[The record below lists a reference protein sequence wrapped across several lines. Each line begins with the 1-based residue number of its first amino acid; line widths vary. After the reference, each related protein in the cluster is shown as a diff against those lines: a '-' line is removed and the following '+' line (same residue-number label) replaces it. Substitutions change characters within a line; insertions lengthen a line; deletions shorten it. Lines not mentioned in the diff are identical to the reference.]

1 MRLVGFYFA
10 LFLMLTSAWLLG
22 EGLHRLRQPALV
34 GQLLAGVVI
43 GPSLLNL
50 VQPTADLAAVEGVAL
65 FFIMLLTGLTVD
77 PSKLVAAGKRGALV
91 SCISFAI
98 PFLAAVAVSEWFGI
112 GAASSLTIGLT
123 VSITAVPVNTMI
135 LMELG
140 LFDTDLGATV
150 IAAGVIDDIISF
162 VALSLI
168 LLLAGGSASSD
179 WSVATEVV
187 TIAIFLVAVLACEHF
202 VRHNLERVKR
212 WTDDLERGLG
222 APGSYFALLVAAA
235 VGVSLLAAWAGLQLV
250 IGAFFA
256 GLVLSE
262 LAGPTRL
269 GEASSV
275 VRGATYG
282 FFGPIA
288 FAYIGTE
295 FIFGSVAAVP
305 FLVLSLL
312 AVALASKF
320 LGGYVGARISRFS
333 SNQSLIIGSL
343 MNSRGFVELVIATT
357 AYQLGL
363 IDQGIFSVVVGVGI
377 LTTII
382 SPITTRRFMQ
392 RTPESGEPQGA
403 TNRSQTL

>member
-1 MRLVGFYFA
+1 M
-10 LFLMLTSAWLLG
+10 
-22 EGLHRLRQPALV
+22 
-34 GQLLAGVVI
+34 AGVII
-43 GPSLLNL
+43 GPSLFNL
-50 VQPTADLAAVEGVAL
+50 VQPTTDLAAVEGVAL

-91 SCISFAI
+91 SCVSFAI
-98 PFLAAVAVSEWFGI
+98 PFFAAVAVSEWLGI
-112 GAASSLTIGLT
+112 GVASSLTVGLT
-123 VSITAVPVNTMI
+123 VSITAVPVNTMV

-140 LFDTDLGATV
+140 LFDTELGATV
-150 IAAGVIDDIISF
+150 VAAGVIDDIISF
-162 VALSLI
+162 VALSFI
-168 LLLAGGSASSD
+168 LLLAGGNASSG
-179 WSVATEVV
+179 WSVATEVA
-187 TIAIFLVAVLACEHF
+187 TIAVFLAAVMACEHF
-202 VRHNLERVKR
+202 VRHNLERVRR
-212 WTDDLERGLG
+212 WTDTLERGLG

-235 VGVSLLAAWAGLQLV
+235 VGVSLLAEWAGLQLV

-295 FIFGSVAAVP
+295 FIFGSVVAVP
-305 FLVLSLL
+305 LLVLTLL
-312 AVALASKF
+312 AVALGSKF
-320 LGGYVGARISRFS
+320 LGGYAGARVSHFS
-333 SNQSLIIGSL
+333 SSQSLVIGSL

-363 IDQGIFSVVVGVGI
+363 IDQRIFSVVVGVGI
-377 LTTII
+377 LTTIM
-382 SPITTRRFMQ
+382 SPIATRRLMR
-392 RTPESGEPQGA
+392 RTADSGE
-403 TNRSQTL
+403 T